1 MPHARFERRIA
12 DLLAEADVRIGGN
25 RPWDIQVHDPRFH
38 ARVLGQGS
46 LGLGESYMDGWWDAA
61 SLDGLLFHL
70 LVARVDERYTSVEDE
85 HRLRGVK
92 RKAIDSVAAQ
102 LMLEQYFDEAA

>member
-70 LVARVDERYTSVEDE
+70 LAARVDERVHGAGEIFD
-85 HRLRGVK
+85 
-92 RKAIDSVAAQ
+92 AFACPADQFAVATAQ
-102 LMLEQYFDEAA
+102 RRRRATPL